1 MELYQVLGGKEPV
14 RALRP
19 GAWDLAFADGLVV
32 ELDEELHFNQY
43 RLRTLQA
50 PWSVRLPWH
59 DAYLDLCDRHE
70 RACLDAGKWGKR
82 WTSPSCES
90 MFGPPGEAGVLE
102 GAGAPRWKQRA
113 LYDAIKDVTALTS
126 NALHLV
132 RLSVWDTIGDVRLGD
147 ALSGSAPI
155 DDERLREL
163 VAQRTTSRPVA

>member
-19 GAWDLAFADGLVV
+19 GAWDLAFTGGLVV
-32 ELDEELHFNQY
+32 ELDEELHFNRY

-50 PWSVRLPWH
+50 PWSARLPWH
-59 DAYLDLCDRHE
+59 DAYLDFCDSYDR
-70 RACLDAGKWGKR
+70 RYLDAGKWGKR

-90 MFGPPGEAGVLE
+90 MFGRPGAAGVLE

-113 LYDAIKDVTALTS
+113 LYDAMKDFAALTS
-126 NALHLV
+126 DALHLA
-132 RLSVWDTIGDVRLGD
+132 RLSVWDTVGDVRLGD
-147 ALSGSAPI
+147 ALSGGAPI

-163 VAQRTTSRPVA
+163 VAQRTTSPPVA